1 MKNTR
6 KIGIIALLLVAMS
19 FVACNDFLDR
29 EPLSDVTPEVYFRA
43 EADLEAYT
51 INLYDFPTHGGWNA
65 GTFIYDNGTDNQASV
80 DAYNRWAPGE
90 WKVGASGGSW
100 NFHKI
105 RRLNYFLDKVLP
117 LYKKG
122 NITGAEE
129 NIKHYY

>member
-43 EADLEAYT
+43 EADLEAYA

-80 DAYNRWAPGE
+80 DAYNRWVPGE
-90 WKVGASGGSW
+90 WKVGIL
-100 NFHKI
+100 F
-105 RRLNYFLDKVLP
+105 R
-117 LYKKG
+117 
-122 NITGAEE
+122 
-129 NIKHYY
+129 